1 MRDEHRFH
9 EKIEL
14 SLEKRHVASIGIAVS
29 LFLVVAFSLGVLVG
43 KRLASRAAVPG
54 AVDDLAALDAQQ
66 APGQGRA
73 WPPAVRGE
81 VTRPGTGNAAPRA
94 ADPVRVADLALAAP
108 APAARSEATVP
119 DEATRPGTGTGTP
132 AQTTRPGTGTGT
144 AAQATHP
151 GTGTGTAAQ
160 ATRPGTGTGSAV
172 RSIAQPPDATTVPP
186 GRRTAEVAAPQT
198 AVLPAPPAN
207 LGKYTVQIGATQD
220 RAEAHQMVIRVS
232 KAGLR
237 PYVMEAKLP
246 GRGLWY
252 RVRIGA
258 FADRAAADQYRR
270 DVERELRTAAVV
282 MPSG

>member
-14 SLEKRHVASIGIAVS
+14 SLEKRHVAGIGIAVS
-29 LFLVVAFSLGVLVG
+29 LFLAVAFSLGVLVG
-43 KRLASRAAVPG
+43 KGLASRAAVPG

-66 APGQGRA
+66 APGQGRPS
-73 WPPAVRGE
+73 PPAVRGE

-119 DEATRPGTGTGTP
+119 DET
-132 AQTTRPGTGTGT
+132 
-144 AAQATHP
+144 
-151 GTGTGTAAQ
+151 
-160 ATRPGTGTGSAV
+160 TRPGTGTGSAV
-172 RSIAQPPDATTVPP
+172 RSIPQPPDATTVPP
-186 GRRTAEVAAPQT
+186 GRRTADVAPPQT

-252 RVRIGA
+252 RVRVGA

>member
-14 SLEKRHVASIGIAVS
+14 SLEKRHVAGIGIAVS
-29 LFLVVAFSLGVLVG
+29 LFLAVAFSLGVLVG

-66 APGQGRA
+66 APGQGRPS
-73 WPPAVRGE
+73 PPAVRGE
-81 VTRPGTGNAAPRA
+81 VTRPGTGNAASRP

-119 DEATRPGTGTGTP
+119 DEATRPGTGTGT
-132 AQTTRPGTGTGT
+132 
-144 AAQATHP
+144 
-151 GTGTGTAAQ
+151 AAQ

-172 RSIAQPPDATTVPP
+172 RSIPQPPDATTVPP
-186 GRRTAEVAAPQT
+186 GRRTAEVAPPQT

-252 RVRIGA
+252 RVRVGA

>member
-1 MRDEHRFH
+1 
-9 EKIEL
+9 
-14 SLEKRHVASIGIAVS
+14 
-29 LFLVVAFSLGVLVG
+29 
-43 KRLASRAAVPG
+43 
-54 AVDDLAALDAQQ
+54 
-66 APGQGRA
+66 
-73 WPPAVRGE
+73 
-81 VTRPGTGNAAPRA
+81 
-94 ADPVRVADLALAAP
+94 
-108 APAARSEATVP
+108 
-119 DEATRPGTGTGTP
+119 
-132 AQTTRPGTGTGT
+132 PGTGTGT
-144 AAQATHP
+144 AVQATRP

-172 RSIAQPPDATTVPP
+172 RSIPQPPDATTVPP

-252 RVRIGA
+252 RVRVGA

>member
-14 SLEKRHVASIGIAVS
+14 SLEKRHVAGIGIAVS
-29 LFLVVAFSLGVLVG
+29 LFLAVAFSLGVLVG
-43 KRLASRAAVPG
+43 KGLASRAAVPG

-66 APGQGRA
+66 APGQGRPS
-73 WPPAVRGE
+73 PPAVRGE

-119 DEATRPGTGTGTP
+119 DEATRPGTGTGTA
-132 AQTTRPGTGTGT
+132 AQATRPGTGTGT
-144 AAQATHP
+144 AAQT
-151 GTGTGTAAQ
+151 
-160 ATRPGTGTGSAV
+160 TRPGTGTGSAV
-172 RSIAQPPDATTVPP
+172 RSIPQPPDATTVPP
-186 GRRTAEVAAPQT
+186 GRRTAEVASPQT

-252 RVRIGA
+252 RVRVGA

>member
-14 SLEKRHVASIGIAVS
+14 SLEKRHVAGIGIAVS
-29 LFLVVAFSLGVLVG
+29 LFLAVAFSLGVLVG
-43 KRLASRAAVPG
+43 KGLASRAAVPG

-66 APGQGRA
+66 APGQGRPS
-73 WPPAVRGE
+73 PPAVRGE
-81 VTRPGTGNAAPRA
+81 VTRPGTGTAAPRA

-108 APAARSEATVP
+108 AAATTGEGAGP
-119 DEATRPGTGTGTP
+119 DEATRPATGTAAP
-132 AQTTRPGTGTGT
+132 QTTRPGTGTGS
-144 AAQATHP
+144 AV
-151 GTGTGTAAQ
+151 Q

-172 RSIAQPPDATTVPP
+172 RSIPQPPDATTVPP
-186 GRRTAEVAAPQT
+186 GRRTAEVAPPQT

-232 KAGLR
+232 MVGHR

-252 RVRIGA
+252 RVRVGA

>member
-1 MRDEHRFH
+1 MVNRVPMRDEHRFH

-14 SLEKRHVASIGIAVS
+14 SLEKRHVAGIGIAVS
-29 LFLVVAFSLGVLVG
+29 LFLAVAFSLGVLVG

-66 APGQGRA
+66 APGQGRPS
-73 WPPAVRGE
+73 PPAVRGE

-119 DEATRPGTGTGTP
+119 DDATRPGTGTGMA
-132 AQTTRPGTGTGT
+132 AQATRPGTGTGT
-144 AAQATHP
+144 AAQT
-151 GTGTGTAAQ
+151 
-160 ATRPGTGTGSAV
+160 TRPGTGTGSAV
-172 RSIAQPPDATTVPP
+172 RSIPQPPDATTVPP
-186 GRRTAEVAAPQT
+186 GRRTADVAPPQT

-252 RVRIGA
+252 RVRVGA